1 MLLNNRIIRN
11 VYDPAFMRKVK
22 RTLNAYEQ
30 SMDRS
35 TKKGISREAFVDVD
49 EKGAAWYLG
58 HMRSASVALADKIKD
73 CDFVLEIRDA
83 RLPFTTANPQLSKLI
98 GETPR
103 LIVFNKAELASEE
116 YSRVIHEYYERE
128 GCYVLFTNAKRCW
141 KDIVEVVQRFTTH
154 LLPPQ
159 RYKTTAHIGLVVGM
173 PNVGKSTLI
182 NSLRLA
188 HEYQFHRE
196 DYRRSRSP
204 ETVAIHPGTT
214 RALKMVPISRDPN
227 VVLYDSPGVT
237 LPGCFAKEA
246 GVKLAAC
253 GIIPTND
260 ISLPRAVVARYL
272 YDLYM
277 ASGCAEHLAECLRL
291 PRAPISF
298 DDCISMICERSGTS
312 GQTDM
317 GNIDPSRAE
326 HFFIHDFQLGNLGKV
341 TLDPLPKKMKRVF
354 SAGVSQRS
362 FRLHSGLQQDAEND
376 ESSAND
382 TPAAEPIWHHITTT
396 TDVVE
401 RYPEHMR
408 SVMNALK
415 GEPQILSSSSSTHP
429 NNSSDGSFF
438 SRRPSSSRKGA
449 TIHTSGSKRDDDD
462 SFVISRKKGPI
473 SRAAEYDEQSFL
485 RSVRLAKGR

>member
-1 MLLNNRIIRN
+1 MLLGTRVIRN

-22 RTLNAYEQ
+22 RTLNAYEH

-35 TKKGISREAFVDVD
+35 TKKGISREAFVDID

-58 HMRSASVALADKIKD
+58 HMRSASTALAEKIKD

-83 RLPFTTANPQLSKLI
+83 RLPFTTANHQLSKLI

-116 YSRVIHEYYERE
+116 YSRAIHDYYERE

-204 ETVAIHPGTT
+204 ERVAIQPGTT

-272 YDLYM
+272 YDLFM
-277 ASGCAEHLAECLRL
+277 ASGCSDHLAECLRL

-317 GNIDPSRAE
+317 GNIDPARAE

-341 TLDPLPKKMKRVF
+341 TLDPLPKKMRRALAEKP
-354 SAGVSQRS
+354 SQR
-362 FRLHSGLQQDAEND
+362 FQLHSGTEQEPDSDASTM
-376 ESSAND
+376 SSS
-382 TPAAEPIWHHITTT
+382 EPVWHHITTS

-408 SVMNALK
+408 SVMNVLK
-415 GEPQILSSSSSTHP
+415 GEPQALYQDNGSSS
-429 NNSSDGSFF
+429 F
-438 SRRPSSSRKGA
+438 SRSSSRKGTK
-449 TIHTSGSKRDDDD
+449 TINKDD
-462 SFVISRKKGPI
+462 FVISRKKGPI
-473 SRAAEYDEQSFL
+473 SKAAEFDEKEFY
-485 RSVRLAKGR
+485 RSVRLSKGR